1 MALVGP
7 PNSGK
12 STLFNR
18 LTGLRQ
24 KVANYPGVTVEQ
36 RVGRLNGIGRDDL
49 TLIDLPGIYGL
60 DSYSEDARVAVDV
73 LHGEMPGTPAPDA
86 ILLVLD
92 SLQLRRQLMLA
103 APVLALGLP
112 TLVLLNMSDLMEA
125 RGGRV
130 DTLALAQELGV
141 PVAKISATRGAGLDS
156 ITHFLNRKAEA
167 EQPVPAEGKIELP
180 VMGNPRSYRQ
190 WATGIS
196 TRTKYKAPLSNAWTK
211 RIDGVL
217 LHKIWGPLIF
227 LAVVFAVFQVVFSIG
242 QPLSDGFGNLLNAGG
257 DRIGALLG
265 HNWVES
271 LLIDGVWR
279 GVASVLVFLPQILL
293 LFLFIGVLEDSG
305 YLARAALIAD
315 RVMRSIGLNGKA
327 FIPLL
332 SAYACAVPAIM
343 ATRTIE
349 NKRDR
354 FATILVAPFMTCSA
368 RLPIYM
374 LMIAAFIPNT
384 PLLGDLF
391 GLRAAVMLSLY
402 VLGFVAALG
411 TARLLKSSI
420 LKASSAPFILE
431 LPQYRLPTVRS
442 LSLRLVDRGKV
453 FLRQAGTVILAV
465 TLVLWVLSHVPFHTD
480 LTTSV
485 IGRLGHLIEPAIQPL
500 GFNWKIGIGLLTSVV
515 AREVIVGTLG
525 TLYGADPATQSLG
538 LQAALR
544 HDLTLGG
551 AMAAAWLAGL
561 HYWRFG
567 VPITVAAGAATLSA
581 AVIAVVFAL
590 MPDLNGHLASAVVI
604 ACGLA
609 VFAAAMRFDMADPAR
624 VTRKTDI
631 AFWLHLLSAPLIVQ
645 PLIFGF
651 LGGLQDLDTRR
662 ALGIIAI
669 FLGLGLVA
677 VIIDRRA
684 ILVSGLAYAGFAFGA
699 LIHRP
704 GSNMKRPPRLFW
716 RWAFSCSP

>member
-1 MALVGP
+1 MSECCGTTATIEVPTEPQVAGRIRTVALVGP

-36 RVGRLNGIGRDDL
+36 RVGRLNGIGRPDL

-73 LHGEMPGTPAPDA
+73 LRGEMPGTPAPDA

-103 APVLALGLP
+103 APVLNLGLP
-112 TLVLLNMSDLMEA
+112 TLLLLNMSDLMEA

-141 PVAKISATRGAGLDS
+141 PVARISATRGVGLDS
-156 ITHFLNRKAEA
+156 VTHFLNRKAEA
-167 EQPVPAEGKIELP
+167 ENPVPAEGRIELP

-190 WATGIS
+190 WAHGVS
-196 TRTKYKAPLSNAWTK
+196 TRTKYKAPLSNTWTK

-227 LAVVFAVFQVVFSIG
+227 LAVVFAVFQVVFTIG
-242 QPLSDGFGNLLNAGG
+242 QPLSDAFGEVLNGAG
-257 DRIGALLG
+257 DKIGLLLG
-265 HNWVES
+265 HGWVES

-402 VLGFVAALG
+402 VLGFVAALA
-411 TARLLKSSI
+411 TAWLLKSSI

-431 LPQYRLPTVRS
+431 LPQYRFPTVRS
-442 LSLRLVDRGKV
+442 LSLRLMDRGKV

-465 TLVLWVLSHVPFHTD
+465 TIVLWALSHIPFHAD

-485 IGRLGHLIEPAIQPL
+485 IGRLGHFIEPAIQPL

-551 AMAAAWLAGL
+551 AMALVVFFAFALQCTSTLAIVRRETNSWKWPAL
-561 HYWRFG
+561 QFIYMG
-567 VPITVAAGAATLSA
+567 VLAYVAALATNQF
-581 AVIAVVFAL
+581 I
-590 MPDLNGHLASAVVI
+590 
-604 ACGLA
+604 
-609 VFAAAMRFDMADPAR
+609 
-624 VTRKTDI
+624 
-631 AFWLHLLSAPLIVQ
+631 LHFV
-645 PLIFGF
+645 
-651 LGGLQDLDTRR
+651 R
-662 ALGIIAI
+662 
-669 FLGLGLVA
+669 
-677 VIIDRRA
+677 
-684 ILVSGLAYAGFAFGA
+684 
-699 LIHRP
+699 
-704 GSNMKRPPRLFW
+704 
-716 RWAFSCSP
+716 

>member
-1 MALVGP
+1 MSDCCGPTTTIEVPIEPRVAGRIRTVALVGP

-36 RVGRLNGIGRDDL
+36 RVGRLNGIGRGDL
-49 TLIDLPGIYGL
+49 TLIDLPGVYGL

-73 LHGEMPGTPAPDA
+73 LRGEMPGTPIPDA
-86 ILLVLD
+86 VLLVLD

-103 APVLALGLP
+103 APVLSLGMP

-125 RGGRV
+125 RGGLV
-130 DTLALAQELGV
+130 DTLALAQELGA
-141 PVAKISATRGAGLDS
+141 PVAKISATQGVGLDA
-156 ITHFLNRKAEA
+156 IKHFLDRKAEA
-167 EQPVPAEGKIELP
+167 DTPVAPARMELP

-196 TRTKYKAPLSNAWTK
+196 TRTRYKAAVPPRYTRRLDN
-211 RIDGVL
+211 IL
-217 LHKIWGPLIF
+217 LHRIWGPLIF

-242 QPLSDGFGNLLNAGG
+242 QPLSDGFGELLNRGG
-257 DRIGALLG
+257 DKIGALMG
-265 HNWVES
+265 PGPVES

-374 LMIAAFIPNT
+374 LMIAAFIPNK
-384 PLLGDLF
+384 PILGDLL
-391 GLRAAVMLSLY
+391 GLRATVMLSLY

-411 TARLLKSSI
+411 TAWLLKSSI

-442 LSLRLVDRGKV
+442 LGLRVMDRGKV

-465 TLVLWVLSHVPFHTD
+465 TIVLWILSHLPYQAD
-480 LTTSV
+480 LAHSL
-485 IGRLGHLIEPAIQPL
+485 IGRLGQLIEPAIRPL
-500 GFNWKIGIGLLTSVV
+500 GFNWKIGIGLLTSVM

-551 AMAAAWLAGL
+551 AMAL
-561 HYWRFG
+561 
-567 VPITVAAGAATLSA
+567 
-581 AVIAVVFAL
+581 VVF
-590 MPDLNGHLASAVVI
+590 
-604 ACGLA
+604 
-609 VFAAAMRFDMADPAR
+609 FAFAMQC
-624 VTRKTDI
+624 TST
-631 AFWLHLLSAPLIVQ
+631 
-645 PLIFGF
+645 
-651 LGGLQDLDTRR
+651 
-662 ALGIIAI
+662 IAI
-669 FLGLGLVA
+669 V
-677 VIIDRRA
+677 RRETNSWRWPA
-684 ILVSGLAYAGFAFGA
+684 LQFAYMSVLAYLAA
-699 LIHRP
+699 LATNQFIVHFVR
-704 GSNMKRPPRLFW
+704 
-716 RWAFSCSP
+716 